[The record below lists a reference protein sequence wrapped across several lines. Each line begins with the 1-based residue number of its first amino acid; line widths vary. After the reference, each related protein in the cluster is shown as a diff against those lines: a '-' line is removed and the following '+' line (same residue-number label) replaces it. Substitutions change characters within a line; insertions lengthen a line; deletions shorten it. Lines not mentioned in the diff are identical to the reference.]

1 VGVDLGSCWSR
12 ATRAFFEAAGWDVNG
27 STPLQSVAIAARGLS
42 TPVAVLFVLI
52 LAGVPLSG
60 CSTHAASVASTSRP
74 VVGCDQLTSSARATS
89 TEGHVAVDSAK
100 VTNINGAS
108 FCEVRGTISSTLRFD
123 LRMPTSTW
131 TGRYVQEGCG
141 GYCGV
146 IHPGPPDL
154 STGCPAVAGN
164 ELALATDDEGHTSSS
179 STDGQWAANNPAA
192 RVSFGY
198 TSEHEL
204 ALASKALMTRYY
216 GREPKYS
223 YFDGCSDGG
232 REALV
237 EAQRYPHD
245 FNGILAGAPGNI
257 ESELNGEFEDWLIQ
271 ANTDGSG
278 HEILTS
284 EKVPAL
290 HQAVVKACG
299 GADGYIVD
307 PRRCDFNPAA
317 IECAAGT
324 DDDQCLTSA
333 QVAAVDRIY
342 RGPSDANGQS
352 LYPGGEP
359 YGSELAWAGW
369 FVDGASD
376 RAWPTDTPAYQFAS
390 GFLRYMT
397 KQGNPASSF
406 KLSQFQFDLADYKN
420 LTTLDDTYDAI
431 DPDLSAF
438 AKSGGKI
445 LMYQGWADQAIP
457 PFGTVAYYGA
467 VVDESGGFLA
477 SQQFSRLYMIPAQY
491 HCLAGGDPQV
501 TGDLL
506 GPLMKWVERGT
517 TPGDLRFPLVQP
529 TPTLKAISVSPLNPL
544 VQAAE
549 GPSAL
554 NAHYAWVGS
563 FPTPSANQ

>member
-1 VGVDLGSCWSR
+1 
-12 ATRAFFEAAGWDVNG
+12 
-27 STPLQSVAIAARGLS
+27 
-42 TPVAVLFVLI
+42 
-52 LAGVPLSG
+52 
-60 CSTHAASVASTSRP
+60 
-74 VVGCDQLTSSARATS
+74 
-89 TEGHVAVDSAK
+89 
-100 VTNINGAS
+100 
-108 FCEVRGTISSTLRFD
+108 
-123 LRMPTSTW
+123 MPTSTW

-146 IHPGPPDL
+146 VNPGPPAL

-164 ELALATDDEGHTSSS
+164 ELALATDDEGHTSNS
-179 STDGQWAANNPAA
+179 STDAQWAANNPAA

-198 TSEHEL
+198 SSEHEL
-204 ALASKALMTRYY
+204 AVAAKALITRYY
-216 GREPKYS
+216 GRQPEYS

-232 REALV
+232 REALI

-245 FNGILAGAPGNI
+245 FNGILVGAPGNI

-290 HQAVVKACG
+290 HQEVLKACG
-299 GADGYIVD
+299 GEDGYIVD

-317 IECAAGT
+317 MQCAAGT

-333 QVAAVDRIY
+333 QVAAVGRFY
-342 RGPSDANGQS
+342 RGPSNADGES

-390 GFLRYMT
+390 GFMRYMT
-397 KQGNPASSF
+397 KQVNPQSSF
-406 KLSQFQFDLADYKN
+406 TLSQFRFN
-420 LTTLDDTYDAI
+420 LTDYQNLTALDDTYDAI
-431 DPDLSAF
+431 DPDLSVF
-438 AKSGGKI
+438 AKAGGKI

-467 VVDESGGFLA
+467 VVNKSGGFSA

-506 GPLMKWVERGT
+506 GPLMTWVQQGT
-517 TPGDLRFPLVQP
+517 APNDLSFPLVQP

-544 VQAAE
+544 VPVTE
-549 GPSAL
+549 GSSTL
-554 NAHYAWVGS
+554 NAHYSWVGS
-563 FPTPSANQ
+563 FPTPTANQ